1 MMKNS
6 DGKRKLNSQTNQHRK
21 DEAFILYVRV
31 VRQFVVGGR
40 SKMNIS
46 KRSWVEFNGRGTKE
60 VAKDMLN
67 GNAEKKTETL
77 GANPLIILLQIY
89 LYILVLYYLI

>member
-1 MMKNS
+1 MKINGMMKNS
-6 DGKRKLNSQTNQHRK
+6 DGKRKLNSQTSQHRK

-46 KRSWVEFNGRGTKE
+46 KRS
-60 VAKDMLN
+60 
-67 GNAEKKTETL
+67 
-77 GANPLIILLQIY
+77 
-89 LYILVLYYLI
+89 